1 MKPIDPRI
9 LAKAE
14 KILAHKF
21 AAADEMV
28 TDIGQK
34 MMRDQTEWLDS
45 VMKDILPPHLYE
57 AGKRQENL
65 EELAAY
71 VQKHGIKIVFV
82 PDSMRIRVMVH
93 GKPHAEFAPQFTVDG
108 KQVKIEA
115 EMPVDSSRN

>member
-1 MKPIDPRI
+1 MKPIDTRI

-28 TDIGQK
+28 AGVSQQ
-34 MMRDQTEWLDS
+34 MMRDQGEWLDS

-71 VQKHGIKIVFV
+71 VAKHDIRIVYI
-82 PDSMRIRVMVH
+82 PDTIRIRVMVH
-93 GKPHAEFAPQFTVDG
+93 GKPHAEFCPQFTVDG
-108 KQVKIEA
+108 EQVKIEA